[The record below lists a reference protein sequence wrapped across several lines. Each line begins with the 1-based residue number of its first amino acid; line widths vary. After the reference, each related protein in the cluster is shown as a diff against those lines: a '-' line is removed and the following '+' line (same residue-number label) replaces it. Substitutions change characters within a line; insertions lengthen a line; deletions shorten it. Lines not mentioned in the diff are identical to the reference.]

1 MTENLKPG
9 AGPKLRGRQRTAH
22 APEEAISP
30 AVQVQTPQQAHRL
43 LNDAAILRDDAEH
56 YGWAVEH
63 FDDADNME
71 AAALAYLY
79 PEPDQSIVP
88 DQGELVPLAAKP
100 AIRRSP
106 KVAALADHER
116 LDLANEARA
125 DELAI
130 DMEESV
136 TAQTSIEKAMVHQ
149 LAAAHA
155 LALRLVG
162 RANLEI
168 EGMGRFDRQGQRETM
183 VEVARLS
190 NAAAR
195 LMQTYQQGALAL
207 TKIRGG
213 GAQTIVVQHVQ
224 VNDGGQA
231 VIAGQARG
239 ASGNGCED
247 GN

>member
-1 MTENLKPG
+1 MRSKT
-9 AGPKLRGRQRTAH
+9 QT
-22 APEEAISP
+22 SP
-30 AVQVQTPQQAHRL
+30 AARQAKSEPETSAAAPSDPQTPLEARRL
-43 LNDAAILRDDAEH
+43 LNRAAIAHDESERYPGLYDEQKLL
-56 YGWAVEH
+56 E
-63 FDDADNME
+63 ADRCE

-79 PEPDQSIVP
+79 PEPEP
-88 DQGELVPLAAKP
+88 YTAEGGALVPQEGSATQAS
-100 AIRRSP
+100 AVRRSS
-106 KVAALADHER
+106 KVAGIADNQR
-116 LDLANEARA
+116 LDLASEARA

-130 DMEESV
+130 DMEESAA
-136 TAQTSIEKAMVHQ
+136 AQTSIEKAMVHQ

-168 EGMGRFDRQGQRETM
+168 EGMGRFDRQGRRETI
-183 VEVARLS
+183 VEIARLS

-195 LMQTYQQGALAL
+195 LMQTFQQGAVAF
-207 TKIRGG
+207 TKMRGG

-224 VNDGGQA
+224 VNEGGQA

-239 ASGNGCED
+239 ASDKGDED

>member
-1 MTENLKPG
+1 MSTKRPSPSVPQSIESV
-9 AGPKLRGRQRTAH
+9 TA
-22 APEEAISP
+22 ADRA
-30 AVQVQTPQQAHRL
+30 
-43 LNDAAILRDDAEH
+43 LNKAAILREDAKEYPH
-56 YGWAVEH
+56 LHHATPEATLAEA
-63 FDDADNME
+63 DALE
-71 AAALAYLY
+71 TAALAYIY
-79 PEPDQSIVP
+79 PDVVP
-88 DQGELVPLAAKP
+88 AIGEKGELVPTEAASKS
-100 AIRRSP
+100 RRSP
-106 KVAALADHER
+106 KVRAIADNER
-116 LDLANEARA
+116 LGLASEARA

-130 DMEESV
+130 DMAESV
-136 TAQTSIEKAMVHQ
+136 GAETSLEKAMAHQ

-155 LALRLVG
+155 LALRVIG

-168 EGMGRFDRQGQRETM
+168 EGMHRFDRQGQRETM

-239 ASGNGCED
+239 ASGKGGEG

>member
-1 MTENLKPG
+1 MSADRNSSGSPEIIDSATAAHWALNK
-9 AGPKLRGRQRTAH
+9 AVMLREDAKEYPHLHHGT
-22 APEEAISP
+22 PEATLAEA
-30 AVQVQTPQQAHRL
+30 
-43 LNDAAILRDDAEH
+43 DAL
-56 YGWAVEH
+56 
-63 FDDADNME
+63 E

-79 PEPDQSIVP
+79 PDPVP
-88 DQGELVPLAAKP
+88 VTGDKGDLVPLE
-100 AIRRSP
+100 
-106 KVAALADHER
+106 AALKTPRSAKVSAIADNER
-116 LDLANEARA
+116 LGLASEARA

-130 DMEESV
+130 DMAESV
-136 TAQTSIEKAMVHQ
+136 GAETSVEKAMAHQ

-155 LALRLVG
+155 LALRVIG

-168 EGMGRFDRQGQRETM
+168 EGMHRFDRQGQRETL

-195 LMQTYQQGALAL
+195 LMKTYQQGALAL

-239 ASGNGCED
+239 ASSKGGDDEN
-247 GN
+247 

>member
-1 MTENLKPG
+1 MSAKRPSPSP
-9 AGPKLRGRQRTAH
+9 PKTIESVTA
-22 APEEAISP
+22 
-30 AVQVQTPQQAHRL
+30 AHRA
-43 LNDAAILRDDAEH
+43 LNEAAIMRADIEE
-56 YGWAVEH
+56 YGFSSLGESL
-63 FDDADNME
+63 DAD
-71 AAALAYLY
+71 ALQIAALAYLY
-79 PEPDQSIVP
+79 PDPPVVGDK
-88 DQGELVPLAAKP
+88 GELVPLEAASKP
-100 AIRRSP
+100 RHSP
-106 KVAALADHER
+106 KVSARADNER
-116 LDLANEARA
+116 LRLASEARA

-130 DMEESV
+130 DMAESV
-136 TAQTSIEKAMVHQ
+136 GAETSLEKAMAHQ

-155 LALRLVG
+155 LALRVIG

-168 EGMGRFDRQGQRETM
+168 EGMGRFDRQGRREAI

-231 VIAGQARG
+231 VIAGQAGG
-239 ASGNGCED
+239 ASGKGGEG